1 MWKHAGFLSI
11 LLLFPSFQMS
21 WEVPCLL
28 HYLAVLYSYIASCV
42 VKHCHSVATKLPLH
56 CRLIL
61 FSLKSWCRRC
71 SSGGMKGLCMFH
83 VSSRAS
89 WGRENKRRSS
99 TGSSPRPCGIDSH
112 CSSLNPR
119 CKQRA
124 ARSHVYYRQSVR
136 LWRDILLQRLSW
148 GENVTWVCQEEFIV
162 MVD

>member
-1 MWKHAGFLSI
+1 MLPQEIATTVWKHAGFLSI

-28 HYLAVLYSYIASCV
+28 HYLAVLYSHIASCV

-83 VSSRAS
+83 ASSRAS

-99 TGSSPRPCGIDSH
+99 TGSSPRPCGIDSPLFQPQPQVQAK
-112 CSSLNPR
+112 S
-119 CKQRA
+119 RA
-124 ARSHVYYRQSVR
+124 LSR
-136 LWRDILLQRLSW
+136 LLQTKRETLE
-148 GENVTWVCQEEFIV
+148 GCTFAKT
-162 MVD
+162 